1 MLDKSRTLLT
11 QRPLWIIS
19 RYENKRMEVFTTGL
33 ELDGGFVGVFS
44 FEEEAEAFLWLLGDE
59 EKKKGWQ
66 SEQTTPGELV
76 LVLLEACAEVKRV
89 VLDPLPLAL
98 GREMLPVV
106 SVNRDV
112 FLQYQLKERRRVAG
126 EPAPSVS

>member
-1 MLDKSRTLLT
+1 MLNKSRSRTR
-11 QRPLWIIS
+11 RPLWIIAS
-19 RYENKRMEVFTTGL
+19 YQNNRMEVLTTGL
-33 ELDGGFVGVFS
+33 DLDGGFVGVFS

-59 EKKKGWQ
+59 EKKKGWH

-76 LVLLEACAEVKRV
+76 SVLLEACADVKRV

-98 GREMLPVV
+98 GREMLPLD
-106 SVNRDV
+106 SMSSDL

-126 EPAPSVS
+126 EPAPSIS

>member
-19 RYENKRMEVFTTGL
+19 RYENNRMEVFTTGL

-44 FEEEAEAFLWLLGDE
+44 FEEEAEAFLWLLGDD
-59 EKKKGWQ
+59 EKKKGWH

-76 LVLLEACAEVKRV
+76 WVLLEACADVKRV

-112 FLQYQLKERRRVAG
+112 FLRGLSEERRRVAG
-126 EPAPSVS
+126 EPAPNIS